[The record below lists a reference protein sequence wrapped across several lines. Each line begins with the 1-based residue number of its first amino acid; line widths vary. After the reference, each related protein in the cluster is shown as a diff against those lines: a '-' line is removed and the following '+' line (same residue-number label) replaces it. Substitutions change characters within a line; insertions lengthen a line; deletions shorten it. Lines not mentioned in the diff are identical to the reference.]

1 LLHQHHDD
9 VGPEDDSEYPAGEE
23 TRNEAEDEK
32 HEGNYR
38 QYRQDCARNVEHRSF
53 HWNRSRDNIV
63 RMEHGVRREIVK
75 NALRQLEVELR
86 GRDVEGVVALFRE
99 DGVLFGS
106 EEHENAAG
114 ANELRIFLSGV
125 FARPHTYG
133 WSEPEPLFTGGN
145 DELVWFVAP
154 TTVIIQGNEG
164 HERHAPYRVSGVLDR
179 AVDGRW
185 LFRLFN
191 GSEPAAAES

>member
-1 LLHQHHDD
+1 
-9 VGPEDDSEYPAGEE
+9 
-23 TRNEAEDEK
+23 
-32 HEGNYR
+32 
-38 QYRQDCARNVEHRSF
+38 
-53 HWNRSRDNIV
+53 
-63 RMEHGVRREIVK
+63 MEHGVRREIVE
-75 NALRQLEVELR
+75 NALRQFEVQLR

-106 EEHENAAG
+106 EKHETAAG
-114 ANELRIFLSGV
+114 AKELRVFLSGL

-133 WSEPEPLFTGGN
+133 WSELEPLFTGGN

-154 TTVIIQGNEG
+154 TTVIIQADQGPEKQ
-164 HERHAPYRVSGVLDR
+164 APYRVSGVLDR

-191 GSEPAAAES
+191 GSEPAAVGS